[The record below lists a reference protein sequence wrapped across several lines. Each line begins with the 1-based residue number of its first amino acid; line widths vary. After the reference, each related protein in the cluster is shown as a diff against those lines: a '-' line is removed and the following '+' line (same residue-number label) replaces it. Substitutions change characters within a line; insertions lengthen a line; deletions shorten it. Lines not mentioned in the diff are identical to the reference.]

1 LEPGVMRQE
10 VVCCVVFVLFDE
22 ILHTV
27 VVSSRISSQIIQLRI
42 EQFIL
47 GVVVS
52 GSSSSAHNAC
62 SVMVTDDA

>member
-42 EQFIL
+42 QQFIL

-52 GSSSSAHNAC
+52 GSTSAAHKTP
-62 SVMVTDDA
+62 VMVTDDA